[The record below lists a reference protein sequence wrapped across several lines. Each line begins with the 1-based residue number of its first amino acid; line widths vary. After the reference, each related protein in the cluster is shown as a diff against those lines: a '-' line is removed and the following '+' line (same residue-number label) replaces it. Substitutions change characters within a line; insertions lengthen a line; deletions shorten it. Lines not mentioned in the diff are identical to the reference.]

1 MERANILAY
10 TKRKIGNMYDI
21 HTNTVATL
29 FGKAFTRMEKEA
41 VIAAAKL
48 TASATLTRK
57 HIAINIGPSGT

>member
-29 FGKAFTRMEKEA
+29 FGKAFTRIEKEA